1 MANFQFSVAQ
11 PDIQAEI
18 DAKYPTY
25 GTERQVKSLLFNRFQ
40 NCGCLPV
47 RFLTC
52 VNAGND
58 WTLVIDIP
66 HCDAV
71 EDIEDE
77 VLPFSTQL
85 A

>member
-1 MANFQFSVAQ
+1 MAHFQFSVAQ
-11 PDIQAEI
+11 PDIQAEM
-18 DAKYPTY
+18 DSKYPTY

-40 NCGCLPV
+40 GCGCLPV

-52 VNAGND
+52 ANAGDD

-66 HCDAV
+66 SCSTVGEV
-71 EDIEDE
+71 END

-85 A
+85 V